1 MVEGTIMVGIIAVDT
16 IIIEDRDTEVVII
29 TIVDI
34 VTIMEIAIELQ
45 MEDMVTITAEAII
58 VDLRTTEVDVITVD
72 TNKRGY

>member
-1 MVEGTIMVGIIAVDT
+1 MVGIIAVDT